1 MDTGRPLGGT
11 TSDGQAPWIIEMPS
25 KLNLISPDVDVFSAH
40 EDNDCAV
47 DTSESKTI
55 VTISVHIFL
64 QNKSC
69 TEWRSGTKQKLILPR
84 RMLL

>member
-11 TSDGQAPWIIEMPS
+11 TSDGQAPWIIEMPL

-55 VTISVHIFL
+55 VTISVHI
-64 QNKSC
+64 
-69 TEWRSGTKQKLILPR
+69 
-84 RMLL
+84 LLHQFETQEFQ